1 MPSRFSALK
10 TNENPF
16 KGENSHKK
24 RNNKRADHLAK
35 NDTFKPPS
43 NQSKRSR
50 AKSSDSTIFIKPANN
65 KVKEASQEFNL
76 EAEVFPELKSNITN
90 KDPKQQSIKLN
101 FGKTISNR
109 PVSDDKLKTLTTVRS
124 GINIYST
131 KKSELSCKITKIIID
146 RMDEQDRKSHYFFW
160 YNNWQKD
167 RNERMSNGEA
177 FYEPYDLEDLDDD
190 YDSDSD
196 NYEMEETELWNVGKG
211 KGKSYD
217 N

>member
-16 KGENSHKK
+16 KSEKSHKK
-24 RNNKRADHLAK
+24 KNNKKTDNIAK
-35 NDTFKPPS
+35 NDTFKS
-43 NQSKRSR
+43 SCNQSKRSQSR
-50 AKSSDSTIFIKPANN
+50 LSDSAIFIKPSNN
-65 KVKEASQEFNL
+65 KTQEVSQKFNL
-76 EAEVFPELKSNITN
+76 EAEAFPELNSNITS
-90 KDPKQQSIKLN
+90 KDSKKGSTKLN
-101 FGKTISNR
+101 FGNTLSVR
-109 PVSDDKLKTLTTVRS
+109 PVTDNKLKTLTTIKS

-131 KKSELSCKITKIIID
+131 KKDKVSLKITKLIID

-160 YNNWQKD
+160 YNNWQED
-167 RNERMSNGEA
+167 RNERMSNGET
-177 FYEPYDLEDLDDD
+177 FYEPYDLEDLDNVD
-190 YDSDSD
+190 DSDSD